1 MGVMIIATS
10 IDWAKIKALY
20 VAGDMSLVR
29 LAQEC
34 GVGRREI
41 SRRSKEEQWPQ
52 CRVEY
57 QEKAA
62 RIAIEAAQEDFAK
75 EIRELS
81 LSLLTNARKL
91 SAKIDALV
99 DESEIMTGAEIRSI
113 SGSLRDLMSIIQGFT
128 VINNQRGDVTDE
140 SQTGV
145 IILPEADQ
153 GDAGEAVLNGE

>member
-1 MGVMIIATS
+1 MPRANA
-10 IDWAKIKALY
+10 IDWSQIKARY
-20 VAGDMSLVR
+20 VAGDMSLNR

-34 GVGRREI
+34 GVGYREI

-57 QEKAA
+57 REKAA
-62 RIAIEAAQEDFAK
+62 NMALDDVQEDFAM
-75 EIRELS
+75 EIRRLS
-81 LSLLTNARKL
+81 MSLLTNARKL
-91 SAKIDALV
+91 SAKIDTLV
-99 DESEIMTGAEIRSI
+99 DGADGMSGSEIRSI

-128 VINNQRGDVTDE
+128 VINKQRGDLTDE
-140 SQTGV
+140 SQTGI

>member
-1 MGVMIIATS
+1 MIIATS

-20 VAGDMSLVR
+20 VAGNMSLVR

>member
-1 MGVMIIATS
+1 MIIATS

-20 VAGDMSLVR
+20 VAGNMSLVR

-99 DESEIMTGAEIRSI
+99 DESETMTGAEIRSI